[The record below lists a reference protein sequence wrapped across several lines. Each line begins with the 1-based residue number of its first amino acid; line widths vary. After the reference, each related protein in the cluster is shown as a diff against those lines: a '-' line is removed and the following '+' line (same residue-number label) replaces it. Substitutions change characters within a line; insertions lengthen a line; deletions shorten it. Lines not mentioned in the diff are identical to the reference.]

1 MQNFKKKKK
10 KDKKKKREPFEEEII
25 YKELKVR
32 NDICKFGYRV
42 HQANIQYELSNNK
55 DFDNGFIKTQKEEEF
70 KNENEKIERIDEE
83 KILSAR
89 LSGLNS
95 PKVRS
100 ANDSFE
106 DSEKITIK
114 KELLKSIEKNIGY
127 DRKYIINCLQNNK
140 INYAT
145 ATYYLMLKDEQF
157 NSK

>member
-1 MQNFKKKKK
+1 M
-10 KDKKKKREPFEEEII
+10 
-25 YKELKVR
+25 
-32 NDICKFGYRV
+32 
-42 HQANIQYELSNNK
+42 SNNK
-55 DFDNGFIKTQKEEEF
+55 DLDNGIIKTQKEEEF
-70 KNENEKIERIDEE
+70 KNKNEKIERIDEE

-145 ATYYLMLKDEQF
+145 ATYYLMSKDEQY

>member
-1 MQNFKKKKK
+1 M
-10 KDKKKKREPFEEEII
+10 
-25 YKELKVR
+25 
-32 NDICKFGYRV
+32 
-42 HQANIQYELSNNK
+42 SNNK
-55 DFDNGFIKTQKEEEF
+55 DFDNGFINTQKEEEF

-106 DSEKITIK
+106 ESEKIQIK
-114 KELLKSIEKNIGY
+114 KDLLKSIEKNIGF
-127 DRKYIINCLQNNK
+127 DRKYIIDCLKRNK

-145 ATYYLMLKDEQF
+145 ATYFLMSKDDQF
-157 NSK
+157 NVK